1 MCEKLKKCYPINHF
15 LRKYFSLKT
24 FFRQKIFYVKTNRSL
39 ANGVN
44 LVFNFHVHATQNI
57 TIMVTPWPVR
67 AKFFNLVGA
76 KVHIGKTKATK

>member
-1 MCEKLKKCYPINHF
+1 MLSNKS
-15 LRKYFSLKT
+15 FSTKI
-24 FFRQKIFYVKTNRSL
+24 FFTENIFRHKIFYVKTNRSL